1 MPDMIERGE
10 PFGDMTVEGFT
21 AALASGQPVPGGGSA
36 AAVTASLAA
45 SLTSMVVRLSL
56 ERPAYA
62 AHAPLHRVALVDSD
76 AARARFLALAD
87 DDAAAY
93 ASYREARRLPSA
105 TAAETSARD
114 AATRAAAR
122 AAAAVPLAAVDA
134 CRRQVELVERLA
146 GRTNPHASSDLD
158 CAALLLEAAARAAAA
173 NVLVNLPAVGDEAFA
188 DETRILVEEHLRHV
202 QSATARTRDLV
213 ASGLPRDPEPA

>member
-1 MPDMIERGE
+1 MTERGE
-10 PFGDMTVEGFT
+10 PFGGMTVEGFT
-21 AALASGQPVPGGGSA
+21 VALASGQPVPGGGSA
-36 AAVTASLAA
+36 AAVAASLAA

-56 ERPAYA
+56 DRPAYE
-62 AHAPLHRVALVDSD
+62 AHALLLRRALVDSD
-76 AARARFLALAD
+76 AARACFLEQAD

-93 ASYREARRLPSA
+93 AAYREARRLPRE
-105 TAAETSARD
+105 TAAQTAVRD

-122 AAAAVPLAAVDA
+122 TSAAVPLAVVEA
-134 CRRQVELVERLA
+134 CRHQLELVERLV

-188 DETRILVEEHLRHV
+188 DETRIVVEEHLRHV
-202 QSATARTRDLV
+202 RGGTARIRDLV
-213 ASGLPRDPEPA
+213 ASGLLRDPEPA

>member
-1 MPDMIERGE
+1 MTERAA
-10 PFGDMTVEGFT
+10 PFGGMTVEGFT
-21 AALASGQPVPGGGSA
+21 AALASGQAVPGGGSA
-36 AAVTASLAA
+36 AAVAASLAA

-56 ERPAYA
+56 DRPAHE
-62 AHAPLHRVALVDSD
+62 AHALLHRVALVDSD

-93 ASYREARRLPSA
+93 AAYREARRLPRE
-105 TAAETSARD
+105 TAAETSVRD

-122 AAAAVPLAAVDA
+122 TSAAVPLAVVEA
-134 CRRQVELVERLA
+134 CRHQLELIERLV

-158 CAALLLEAAARAAAA
+158 CAALLLEAAARAAAS
-173 NVLVNLPAVGDEAFA
+173 NVLVNLPAVEDAAFA

-202 QSATARTRDLV
+202 QGATAQIRGLV
-213 ASGLPRDPEPA
+213 ASGLLRDPEPA

>member
-1 MPDMIERGE
+1 MRARMPDHDREGE

-36 AAVTASLAA
+36 AAVAASLAA

-56 ERPAYA
+56 ERPAYE
-62 AHAPLHRVALVDSD
+62 AHALLHRVALVDSD

-87 DDAAAY
+87 EDAAAY
-93 ASYREARRLPSA
+93 AAYREARRLPRA
-105 TAAETSARD
+105 TAAEISGRD
-114 AATRAAAR
+114 AATRDAAR
-122 AAAAVPLAAVDA
+122 GSAAVPLAVVEA
-134 CRRQVELVERLA
+134 CRHQLELVERLV

-188 DETRILVEEHLRHV
+188 DEARILVEEHLRHV
-202 QSATARTRDLV
+202 QSATARTRELR
-213 ASGLPRDPEPA
+213 GLGPAA

>member
-1 MPDMIERGE
+1 MIERRE

-45 SLTSMVVRLSL
+45 SLASMVVRLSL
-56 ERPAYA
+56 ERPAYE
-62 AHAPLHRVALVDSD
+62 AHALLHRVALLDSD

-87 DDAAAY
+87 EDAAAY
-93 ASYREARRLPSA
+93 AAYREARRLPRA
-105 TAAETSARD
+105 TAAEISSRD
-114 AATRAAAR
+114 AATRTAAR
-122 AAAAVPLAAVDA
+122 SSTAVPLALVEA
-134 CRRQVELVERLA
+134 CLHQIELVERLV

-188 DETRILVEEHLRHV
+188 DEARILVEEHLRQV
-202 QSATARTRDLV
+202 QSATARIRDLL
-213 ASGLPRDPEPA
+213 ASGRLRDPEPA